1 MNQTELFSAN
11 SEHQWQLATDQV
23 MGGVSQGT
31 IQAHAEGV
39 SLQGLVSYEN
49 NGGFVQMKWPF
60 AKDLSMRQFDGVW
73 FEACSTEQ
81 LVVDAV
87 LKSSQ
92 LWMPWQS
99 FRHSLQLT
107 QDWQSFFIPFSDF
120 APYRTQ
126 TRLNPNSITQFA
138 LLLGEQGS
146 HQITVRRFGLYSV

>member
-1 MNQTELFSAN
+1 MMQVELFSAS
-11 SEHQWQLATDQV
+11 SENGWQLVTDQV

-39 SLQGLVSYEN
+39 SLQGSVSYEN

-60 AKDLSMRQFDGVW
+60 ANDLSMRQFDGVW
-73 FEACSTEQ
+73 FEARALESQEA
-81 LVVDAV
+81 VAV

-99 FRHSLQLT
+99 FRHDLLLT
-107 QDWQSFFIPFSDF
+107 DDWQSFYLPFSDF

-126 TRLNPNSITQFA
+126 TRLNTNSITQFA
-138 LLLGEQGS
+138 LLLGKQGS